1 MPLQPTPLRDGLF
14 TRLEELAGIITSLP
28 DELTDEEVVGLQRV
42 LPPDTAQ
49 AIGAAFA
56 PRVRRGSLPFLK
68 LVARWVQ
75 QARRA
80 RQEGRRVIM
89 IPFNFPPE
97 VILVFKK
104 AVPLTCEVL
113 TTLGVAV
120 LEGQGERY
128 WDFATSLGLPDFLCS
143 SSTIELGSILSG
155 RDFSPD
161 AIIQST
167 AGACDANSK
176 IHEFVSLHLDI
187 PQFFIEKPADS
198 SSRGREQHRRYFR
211 RFMSELEVFLG
222 ETLDEDYMR
231 EVLDQANL
239 ATELFYDFY
248 DLHKISPCPVPNVF
262 SLFSYGLRFSS
273 WGQAGAVD
281 AMRAMVELG
290 RERHARGLYPAEREV
305 ARCLWLYVGYYFDL
319 WGLFNWM
326 EEQGITY
333 LHDALSLYMPRH
345 IDTTSKETMLDGLA
359 EAVFEYPMTRQMGAG
374 SMSLTW
380 MEDMVHFIQDLNAN
394 CAIFSGHHACKQTWS
409 VFSKVKADIV
419 RRTGVP
425 VLCLQGDAWS
435 RQITP
440 ASAIR
445 REITTFVDT
454 VVARKSR
461 RAARR
466 RREKGP

>member
-1 MPLQPTPLRDGLF
+1 MALDRPAPRDGLF
-14 TRLEELAGIITSLP
+14 DRLEELAGIITDLP
-28 DELTDEEVVGLQRV
+28 DDLSDEEVVGLQRV
-42 LPPDTAQ
+42 LPPDTAK

-56 PRVRRGSLPFLK
+56 PHVRRGSVPALK

-80 RQEGRRVIM
+80 RADGRRVIL

-97 VILVFKK
+97 VVLIFRN

-128 WDFATSLGLPDFLCS
+128 WEFATAMGLPDFLCS

-155 RDFSPD
+155 RDFEPD
-161 AIIQST
+161 GIIQST

-176 IHEFVSLHLDI
+176 IHEFVSLQMNI
-187 PQFFIEKPADS
+187 PQFFIEKPADAT
-198 SSRGREQHRRYFR
+198 SRGKAQHRRYFR
-211 RFMSELEVFLG
+211 RFIGELERFLD
-222 ETLDEDYMR
+222 EPLDEDHMR
-231 EVLDQANL
+231 QVVEQANL
-239 ATELFYDFY
+239 ATDLFYELY
-248 DLHKISPCPVPNVF
+248 DLHKFIPCPVPNLF
-262 SLFSYGLRFSS
+262 SLLSYGVRFSS
-273 WGQAGAVD
+273 WGQPGAVD
-281 AMRAMVELG
+281 AMRAMVDLS
-290 RERHARGLYPAEREV
+290 RDRLDRGLYPAPEEV

-333 LHDALSLYMPRH
+333 LHDALSLCMPQH

-445 REITTFVDT
+445 RELSSFVGG
-454 VVARKSR
+454 VVARKRR

-466 RREKGP
+466 RRRRGP